1 MQPPAVQCPAVQCP
15 AEESACLAT
24 KPVARR
30 SIPGSSESK
39 EERDRRLIQLLGE
52 VIRMSQAWAGA
63 LEAGDP
69 FTAEKYEAQCLKIMD
84 KFEAKRRK
92 ALAEA
97 ASFEQT
103 R

>member
-1 MQPPAVQCPAVQCP
+1 MQPPAVQSPTKNVKQPVHKVVAKGSRAPA
-15 AEESACLAT
+15 
-24 KPVARR
+24 
-30 SIPGSSESK
+30 GWSESE

-69 FTAEKYEAQCLKIMD
+69 FTAEKYELQCLKVMD
-84 KFEAKRRK
+84 RFEAKRKK
-92 ALAEA
+92 ALAKA

>member
-1 MQPPAVQCPAVQCP
+1 MQPPAAPSPAEDLEQPVHKAVKRRSPAPAVLC
-15 AEESACLAT
+15 ES
-24 KPVARR
+24 R
-30 SIPGSSESK
+30 ED
-39 EERDRRLIQLLGE
+39 RDRRLIQLLGE

-69 FTAEKYEAQCLKIMD
+69 FTAEKYEVQCLKIMD
-84 KFEAKRRK
+84 RFETKRKK

>member
-1 MQPPAVQCPAVQCP
+1 MQPPAVQPP
-15 AEESACLAT
+15 AEEV
-24 KPVARR
+24 KQPVPKAVTTRL
-30 SIPGSSESK
+30 SLPSSESK

-69 FTAEKYEAQCLKIMD
+69 CTAEEYEVQCLRIMD
-84 KFEAKRRK
+84 RFEAKRKK
-92 ALAEA
+92 ALAEG
-97 ASFEQT
+97 ASLEQT

>member
-1 MQPPAVQCPAVQCP
+1 MQPPAEEAQQPMSKAV
-15 AEESACLAT
+15 T
-24 KPVARR
+24 KRL
-30 SIPGSSESK
+30 SLSSESK

-69 FTAEKYEAQCLKIMD
+69 FTAEEYEVQCLRIMD
-84 KFEAKRRK
+84 RFETKRKK
-92 ALAEA
+92 ALAEG
-97 ASFEQT
+97 ASLEQT